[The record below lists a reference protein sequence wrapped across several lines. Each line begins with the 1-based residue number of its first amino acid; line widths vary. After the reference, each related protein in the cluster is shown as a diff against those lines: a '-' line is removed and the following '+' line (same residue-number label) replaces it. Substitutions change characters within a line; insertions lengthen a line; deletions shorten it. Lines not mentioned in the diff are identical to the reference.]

1 MDAGQWGTEVEDV
14 CVLWIADS
22 HTESKKAVGA
32 GWAGLEECSL
42 GGEISMVRV

>member
-1 MDAGQWGTEVEDV
+1 MEYVY
-14 CVLWIADS
+14 VLWITDS
-22 HTESKKAVGA
+22 QTESKKAVGA